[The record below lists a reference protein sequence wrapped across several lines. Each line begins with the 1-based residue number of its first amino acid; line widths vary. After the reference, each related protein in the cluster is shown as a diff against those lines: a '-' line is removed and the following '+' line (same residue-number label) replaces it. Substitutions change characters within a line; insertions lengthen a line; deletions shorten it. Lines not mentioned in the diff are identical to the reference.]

1 MTAVTLSLETR
12 RQLFQGKTVSL
23 PAKRNLVRV
32 FISSTFADMAIERNV
47 LLERAYTEA
56 QAFCQKHGLLFEV
69 VDMRWGVRDYAA
81 VDHMTTELCLKE
93 IKLCQQ
99 MSVGPAFIALLGNR
113 YGYRPIPR
121 IIEEKE
127 FDILYSKL
135 RQDKNSIQL
144 LDLWFWKDDN
154 AIPPAYILQPIT
166 THLQHY
172 EDKTPAKLEQHEN
185 DVSTW
190 RNVERALA
198 SCLRSAALEA
208 EKEGLISE
216 EKKHKYFKSVTE
228 WEIEDGLLTTNRD
241 KPSTAVF
248 FREVKGINQHVGEE
262 QSTQFLDIIEGG
274 SLDTE
279 AQHLLSELKMK
290 ITKDYAKHVK
300 VHTVQWSKELVS
312 HRNKGHARYLE
323 ELCEQFI
330 AVINHQVL
338 EHLGQQ
344 RESSDGLDWLVQEV
358 SHHTSLCASSCKVF
372 CGRQELLQHICQSIN
387 QSNGQVHAPLVVMGS
402 SGAGKTALVCKVS
415 ESLRAT
421 LGSEMVIVLRL
432 LGTSLLST
440 EIHSVLKSICLQVC
454 LAFALPLPT
463 SRITNIYNDTVR
475 FFHSLLLMVSCKE
488 AESLVLIFDSVDQ
501 LAAVDG
507 AHRMHWLP
515 KECPPRVHIIVST
528 LQEEILQ
535 TLQEAIT
542 NPESYVEVE
551 PLSSQQGGE
560 MIEMFLKSVNR
571 KLTPAQHEVILQSFS
586 QFGQPLLLKLAFEEA
601 RRWASYTVLS
611 EVQVAKTIQEAV
623 CHLYQR
629 LERLHGKVLV
639 SHTLGYLVSSRNG
652 LSEAELKDVLSLD
665 DEVLADIY
673 QYWAPPSSEV
683 IRLPSMLWT
692 RLRFDLGKYL
702 VERQA
707 DGYTVLAFY
716 HRLFLEV
723 VKECYLSVSDRNQ
736 RHWALGDFFQG
747 TWSQGTKKPIT
758 LPFLEKSLEADRKVA
773 SQPLWFSD
781 CVANL
786 RKLSEL
792 PFHLLNAGRVDELKR
807 DVLGNMSWI
816 SCKIMS
822 CGIKSV
828 IEDFAMCCAKINSPE
843 AELLRHALLLFKPT
857 VDFIEGKPDVSIV
870 YTEMLARLLFFA
882 SSYPSLIG
890 EVCQQCIRWLRAYPH
905 PIFIPLCGFFLPPGG
920 ALQTTITGFKQGITV
935 MEISTEHSLLIVGS
949 RDGTII
955 LWNVKDIE
963 VIHTLA
969 GHSEGL
975 KCVKVF
981 GKGTQA
987 ASCALDHT
995 LRLWNLVTGK
1005 ERHSVQEDHAGHC
1018 HSFLL
1023 HVDEKNG
1030 VVYSVCGSQINV
1042 WTLDALEPVFQV
1054 SGDAPDLQTCTSVFP
1069 PRRVILTVSKGGTL
1083 NLYNSTSGE
1092 LQGRHQLP
1100 VLHDEVPV
1108 CSTMIPKYG
1117 KMVVGFSNGTL
1128 SVISASGTI
1137 SLEKMPCCV
1146 KLVAVSEDESLFLAG
1161 FGKYVRIFQ
1170 SEYNA
1175 LRRHLAV
1182 DLEHE
1187 DVVETAVVCTSK
1199 EIAITGSQDE
1209 TIRIW
1214 NLADK
1219 GLLLDSLDGM
1229 GVPVTLLALHGN
1241 ILVSASRNSY
1251 YLKIWNLD
1259 YNPKHKTLA
1268 SFQDRT
1274 GCTALS
1280 HSGDLVYFPKTG
1292 DKHKIVVWDS
1302 LQGNSVDI
1310 LDASAEVCCLEVAEQ
1325 KQLLFSGL
1333 ASGTVLVFPLE
1344 SRQDVMCIPPLE
1356 AQKAIQCIAVS
1367 KQEERLAVA
1376 YDDVILVYD
1385 INSGDSSSEVEGPIH
1400 TFNPGSP
1407 TSISSMAVLADY
1419 RLLYGMENGD
1429 LFLYECQ
1436 TAKVVPLEAHGS
1448 QVTCIETS
1456 HRELHALSG
1465 CGDSIQRLWNLELC
1479 QWEHEMCYQGI
1490 FFQGILCACFS
1501 QDDQYVYTGSQDRT
1515 IKVWDVS
1522 KGSLLAVQ
1530 YVYAAVNRIL
1540 STAEGFIATTRLGY
1554 VIKEAFQTPKC
1565 ISQQYNPLQ
1574 NVKAKCS
1581 LRSRQQ
1587 ENGTVSAAQPGKRC
1601 SNVKTQQTKVNQGT
1615 KASQICKIV

>member
-1 MTAVTLSLETR
+1 
-12 RQLFQGKTVSL
+12 
-23 PAKRNLVRV
+23 
-32 FISSTFADMAIERNV
+32 MATERNV
-47 LLERAYTEA
+47 LLERAYPEA
-56 QAFCQKHGLLFEV
+56 QAFCQKHDLQFEV
-69 VDMRWGVRDYAA
+69 VDMRWGVPDYTA

-93 IKLCQQ
+93 IELLQQ
-99 MSVGPAFIALLGNR
+99 VSVGPAFIALIGNR

-121 IIEEKE
+121 VIEEKE
-127 FDILYSKL
+127 FNILYSKL
-135 RQDKNSIQL
+135 WQDKSSMQL

-154 AIPPAYILQPIT
+154 AVPPAYILQPIT

-172 EDKTPAKLEQHEN
+172 EDKTPAKQDQHEN

-208 EKEGLISE
+208 EKDGLISK
-216 EKKHKYFKSVTE
+216 EKTHKYFKSVTE
-228 WEIEDGLLTTNRD
+228 WEIEHGLLNTKDKSGTT
-241 KPSTAVF
+241 VF

-262 QSTQFLDIIEGG
+262 QSSPFLDTTEDG
-274 SLDTE
+274 SLDAD
-279 AQHLLSELKMK
+279 AQRLLSELKAK
-290 ITKDYAKHVK
+290 ITNDYSKHIK

-312 HRNKGHARYLE
+312 HRGKGYARYLD

-330 AVINHQVL
+330 AVIQHQIL
-338 EHLGQQ
+338 QHLGQQ
-344 RESSDGLDWLVQEV
+344 RGSSDGLDWLVQEI
-358 SHHTSLCASSCKVF
+358 SHHMSLCASSCKVF
-372 CGRQELLQHICQSIN
+372 CGRQDLLHHICQSIY
-387 QSNGQVHAPLVVMGS
+387 QSNGQAHAPLIVMGP
-402 SGAGKTALVCKVS
+402 SGMGKTALVCKVS
-415 ESLRAT
+415 ETLRAT
-421 LGSEMVIVLRL
+421 LGSETVIVLRL
-432 LGTSLLST
+432 LGTSPLST
-440 EIHSVLKSICLQVC
+440 EIHSVLKSVCFQVC
-454 LAFALPLPT
+454 LAFALPPPT
-463 SRITNIYNDTVR
+463 SRITNIYNDMVR

-488 AESLVLIFDSVDQ
+488 VESLVLIFDSVDQ

-528 LQEEILQ
+528 LPEEILQ
-535 TLQEAIT
+535 TLQKAIT
-542 NPESYVEVE
+542 SPESYVEVE

-560 MIEMFLKSVNR
+560 MIEMLLKSVNR
-571 KLTPAQHEVILQSFS
+571 KLTLVQHEVILQSLS
-586 QFGQPLLLKLAFEEA
+586 QCGQPLLLKLAFEEA
-601 RRWASYTVLS
+601 RRWASYTVPS
-611 EVQVAKTIQEAV
+611 EVQVAKTTQEAV
-623 CHLYQR
+623 HHLYQR

-652 LSEAELKDVLSLD
+652 LSEAELRDVLSLD

-673 QYWAPPSSEV
+673 QYWVPSTEV
-683 IRLPSMLWT
+683 IRLPSLLWT
-692 RLRFDLGKYL
+692 QLRSDLGEYL

-707 DGYTVLAFY
+707 DGYTVLALY
-716 HRLFLEV
+716 HRQFLEV

-736 RHWALGDFFQG
+736 RHWVLADFFQG
-747 TWSQGTKKPIT
+747 TWSQGAKKPIK
-758 LPFLEKSLEADRKVA
+758 LPFLEKALEADRKVA

-786 RKLSEL
+786 RKLREL

-816 SCKIMS
+816 SCKIIS

-828 IEDFAMCCAKINSPE
+828 IEDFAMCCAKIDSPE
-843 AELLRHALLLFKPT
+843 AELLRDVLLLLKPT
-857 VDFIEGKPDVSIV
+857 ADFMEGKPDASIV
-870 YTEMLARLLFFA
+870 YTEMLARLLFFEP
-882 SSYPSLIG
+882 SYPSLIG
-890 EVCQQCIRWLRAYPH
+890 EVCQQCIRWLRGYPH
-905 PIFIPLCGFFLPPGG
+905 PIFIPLCGFFQPPGG
-920 ALQTTITGFKQGITV
+920 ALQTTVTGFKQGITV
-935 MEISTEHSLLIVGS
+935 MEVSAEHNLLIVGS
-949 RDGTII
+949 QDGTII
-955 LWNVKDIE
+955 LWNVKGTE

-969 GHSEGL
+969 GHSAEVRG
-975 KCVKVF
+975 VKVF
-981 GKGTQA
+981 GKGTRA

-1023 HVDEKNG
+1023 HVDEKNSAI
-1030 VVYSVCGSQINV
+1030 YSACGSQINV
-1042 WTLDALEPVFQV
+1042 WNLDTLEPVFHT
-1054 SGDAPDLQTCTSVFP
+1054 SGDAPDLQTCTAVFP
-1069 PRRVILTVSKGGTL
+1069 PRQVILTVSKGGTL
-1083 NLYNSTSGE
+1083 NLYNNKSGE

-1100 VLHDEVPV
+1100 VLHDEAPM
-1108 CSTMIPKYG
+1108 CSTMIHKYG

-1128 SVISASGTI
+1128 SVVRKGGTI
-1137 SLEKMPCCV
+1137 ALEKMPCCV
-1146 KLVAVSEDESLFLAG
+1146 KFVAVSEDECLFLAG

-1170 SEYNA
+1170 SESNA
-1175 LRRHLAV
+1175 LRKHLAV

-1187 DVVETAVVCTSK
+1187 DVVETALVCTSK

-1214 NLADK
+1214 SLAEK
-1219 GLLLDSLDGM
+1219 GLLLNSLAGM
-1229 GVPVTLLALHGN
+1229 GVPVTQLALHGN
-1241 ILVSASRNSY
+1241 TLVSASRNAY

-1259 YNPKHKTLA
+1259 YNPKHKTQA
-1268 SFQDRT
+1268 PFQDRT

-1302 LQGNSVDI
+1302 LQGNSMDI
-1310 LDASAEVCCLEVAEQ
+1310 LDASSEVCCLEVAER

-1376 YDDVILVYD
+1376 YDDVVLVYN

-1400 TFNPGSP
+1400 TFNPGGSV
-1407 TSISSMAVLADY
+1407 SISSVAVLADC
-1419 RLLYGMENGD
+1419 RLIYGMENGE

-1436 TAKVVPLEAHGS
+1436 TTKVVPLEAHGS

-1456 HRELHALSG
+1456 NRELHALSG

-1479 QWEHEMCYQGI
+1479 QWEHEMCYQG
-1490 FFQGILCACFS
+1490 FLFQGILCACFS
-1501 QDDQYVYTGSQDRT
+1501 QDDRYVYTGSQDRT
-1515 IKVWDVS
+1515 IKAWDVS
-1522 KGSLLAVQ
+1522 RGSLLAVQ
-1530 YVYAAVNRIL
+1530 YVYAAVTRIL
-1540 STAEGFIATTRLGY
+1540 STTEGFIATTRLGY
-1554 VIKEAFQTPKC
+1554 VIKEAFQTPDC

-1574 NVKAKCS
+1574 NIKATYS
-1581 LRSRQQ
+1581 LRSQQ
-1587 ENGTVSAAQPGKRC
+1587 NENSTVSAAQPEKRY
-1601 SNVKTQQTKVNQGT
+1601 SNLRRTQQTKANQGT